1 LTDARFVL
9 GRRAAGAPHGRK
21 VALTGMSLFDRWD
34 PSVDARVDETRAG
47 PGLVWGEHPRSIL
60 EARSVRLIMVIGV
73 LLLIAI
79 IVLAVRRTIIASRPV
94 AEASA
99 LPLVTVMTPALEN
112 VVQTVS
118 FTGTI
123 AARYDMP
130 IGLDGETG
138 RIAAVLVEAGDHVK
152 RGQVLARLD
161 DATVRPRMASLAAS
175 LEQSRAE
182 AELARAEYRRAQGVE
197 ASGAL
202 SKEEIE
208 RRRSTAVT
216 ADAKVRVAEAQ
227 LEESRA
233 QLGRTDIRAPT
244 DGLVLT
250 RSAEV
255 GQIASP
261 GTAALFRIAR
271 DGEVELRGQVAE
283 QDMPLLQ
290 VGQPVTVR
298 LTAMA
303 TAFSGTVRLLGA
315 VIDPQSRLGEI
326 RVALAASPN
335 LRPGAFARGEVS
347 ISNAQRPLVPQTA
360 VLADARGNYVFVV
373 GEDDRVVR
381 RAVHT
386 AGTYARGIAIS
397 DGLTGKER
405 VVAAA
410 GAFLREGEKILVA
423 RSAAAAP
430 GA

>member
-1 LTDARFVL
+1 MTELRLGGSARSAL
-9 GRRAAGAPHGRK
+9 EAPH
-21 VALTGMSLFDRWD
+21 
-34 PSVDARVDETRAG
+34 
-47 PGLVWGEHPRSIL
+47 
-60 EARSVRLIMVIGV
+60 VRLLMVVGV
-73 LLLIAI
+73 LLVITI

-94 AEASA
+94 VQVTA
-99 LPLVTVMTPALEN
+99 LPIVTVMTPSLQT
-112 VVQTVS
+112 VVQKVS

-130 IGLDGETG
+130 IGLEGETG

-161 DATVRPRMASLAAS
+161 DSTVRPRMASLAAS

-182 AELARAEYRRAQGVE
+182 AELAQAEYQRAQAVE

-216 ADAKVRVAEAQ
+216 AEAKVRVAQAQ

-233 QLGRTDIRAPT
+233 QLGRTDIRSPT

-261 GTAALFRIAR
+261 GSAALFRIAR

-283 QDMPLLQ
+283 QDMPLLH
-290 VGQPVTVR
+290 VGQPTTVH
-298 LTAMA
+298 LTAVE
-303 TAFSGTVRLLGA
+303 TPFEGTVRLLGA

-326 RVALAASPN
+326 RIALTAGPN

-347 ISNAQRPLVPQTA
+347 VNNSRRPLLPRTA
-360 VLADARGNYVFVV
+360 VLADAQGSYVYVV
-373 GEDDRVVR
+373 GADNRVER
-381 RAVHT
+381 RAVRT
-386 AGTYARGIAIS
+386 AGTYPSGVAIAE
-397 DGLTGKER
+397 GLSGSER
-405 VVAAA
+405 VVASA
-410 GAFLREGEKILVA
+410 GAFLRAGEKIIVA
-423 RSAAAAP
+423 GSPAASA